1 MTAGQLWK
9 TQRSVMPALALTA
22 PGLTWG
28 AALSKSPRDRPCSSF
43 PVPTRRIGRSF
54 STIGLI
60 IRGST
65 GGGKVRTARFLALVA
80 LCSAMAGT
88 FAQTY
93 PSRPIR
99 IVVGFPPGG
108 GNDIIARMIGSKM
121 QEDWGQ
127 PVVID
132 NKAGANSIIA
142 AEFVAK
148 SAPDGYT
155 LLVNAT
161 GGMSVN
167 PVLYA
172 KLPYDSLRDFVPISM
187 VGSFPLVLVVHPS
200 VPANSVQ
207 ELVAYAKANPG
218 KLNYS
223 SGSTAFQVASEMFK
237 QMTGTEVRHI
247 PYKGSAASITAVI
260 AGDVQMTIVDTPPLV
275 PQIKAGR
282 VKPLGVTSAKR
293 SASMPEVPALAE
305 TVPGYEMILWIGV
318 FAPAGTPGEVAS
330 KLNAEVVRIVRLP
343 EVRETLDAMGVEPIG
358 NTSAQMAEWIR
369 REIAKYGPV
378 VKAANIKAD

>member
-1 MTAGQLWK
+1 MIATNCTRGG
-9 TQRSVMPALALTA
+9 SVRNA
-22 PGLTWG
+22 G
-28 AALSKSPRDRPCSSF
+28 AAIWAFALFCAASGACAQGY
-43 PVPTRRIGRSF
+43 PT
-54 STIGLI
+54 
-60 IRGST
+60 
-65 GGGKVRTARFLALVA
+65 K
-80 LCSAMAGT
+80 
-88 FAQTY
+88 
-93 PSRPIR
+93 PIR

-108 GNDIIARMIGSKM
+108 GNDIIARLVGAKM
-121 QEDWGQ
+121 QEGWGQ

-132 NKAGANSIIA
+132 NRPGANSIIA

-172 KLPYDSLRDFVPISM
+172 KLPYDSLKDFVAISM

-207 ELVAYAKANPG
+207 ELVAYARANPG

-237 QMTGTEVRHI
+237 QMTGTDVRHI

-282 VKPLGVTSAKR
+282 VKALGVTSAKR
-293 SASMPEVPALAE
+293 SASMPGVPALAE
-305 TVPGYEMILWIGV
+305 TVPGYEMVLWIGV

-330 KLNAEVVRIVRLP
+330 KLNAEVVRIVKLP
-343 EVRETLDAMGVEPIG
+343 EVRATLDAMGVEPLG

-369 REIAKYGPV
+369 RETAKYGPV
-378 VKAANIKAD
+378 VKAANIKAE

>member
-1 MTAGQLWK
+1 MRTDRLLAIISLCAAAAG
-9 TQRSVMPALALTA
+9 ALAQ
-22 PGLTWG
+22 G
-28 AALSKSPRDRPCSSF
+28 
-43 PVPTRRIGRSF
+43 
-54 STIGLI
+54 
-60 IRGST
+60 
-65 GGGKVRTARFLALVA
+65 
-80 LCSAMAGT
+80 
-88 FAQTY
+88 Y
-93 PSRPIR
+93 PAKPIR

-108 GNDIIARMIGSKM
+108 GNDIIARLVGAKM
-121 QEDWGQ
+121 QEAWGQ
-127 PVVID
+127 AVVID
-132 NKAGANSIIA
+132 NKPGANSIIA

-172 KLPYDSLRDFVPISM
+172 RLPYDSLKDFVAISM
-187 VGSFPLVLVVHPS
+187 VGSFPLVLVVHAS

-237 QMTGTEVRHI
+237 QMTGTDIKHI

-275 PQIKAGR
+275 PQIRAGKVKA
-282 VKPLGVTSAKR
+282 LAVTSAKR
-293 SASMPEVPALAE
+293 APAMSALPTIAE
-305 TVPGYEMILWIGV
+305 SGVPGYEMVLWIGV
-318 FAPAGTPGEVAS
+318 FAPAGTPRELAE
-330 KLNAEVVRIVRLP
+330 KLNAEVVRIVRLSDI
-343 EVRETLDAMGVEPIG
+343 REKLDAMGVEPLG
-358 NTSAQMAEWIR
+358 NTQEQMAEWIR
-369 REIAKYGPV
+369 REIARYAPV
-378 VKAANIKAD
+378 VKAANITAE

>member
-1 MTAGQLWK
+1 MRPDRL
-9 TQRSVMPALALTA
+9 LA
-22 PGLTWG
+22 
-28 AALSKSPRDRPCSSF
+28 
-43 PVPTRRIGRSF
+43 I
-54 STIGLI
+54 
-60 IRGST
+60 
-65 GGGKVRTARFLALVA
+65 VA
-80 LCSAMAGT
+80 LCASAAGAL
-88 FAQTY
+88 AQSY
-93 PSRPIR
+93 PSKSIR

-108 GNDIIARMIGSKM
+108 GNDIIARMVGAKM
-121 QEDWGQ
+121 QETWDQ

-132 NKAGANSIIA
+132 NKPGANSIIA

-172 KLPYDSLRDFVPISM
+172 KLPYDSLKDFVAISM
-187 VGSFPLVLVVHPS
+187 VRSFPLVLVVHPS

-282 VKPLGVTSAKR
+282 VEP
-293 SASMPEVPALAE
+293 
-305 TVPGYEMILWIGV
+305 
-318 FAPAGTPGEVAS
+318 PAGTPAKS
-330 KLNAEVVRIVRLP
+330 PAPWP
-343 EVRETLDAMGVEPIG
+343 ERPG
-358 NTSAQMAEWIR
+358 
-369 REIAKYGPV
+369 
-378 VKAANIKAD
+378 

>member
-1 MTAGQLWK
+1 MKKAGATAWAFVLFCAATAAWAQIY
-9 TQRSVMPALALTA
+9 PA
-22 PGLTWG
+22 
-28 AALSKSPRDRPCSSF
+28 K
-43 PVPTRRIGRSF
+43 
-54 STIGLI
+54 
-60 IRGST
+60 
-65 GGGKVRTARFLALVA
+65 
-80 LCSAMAGT
+80 
-88 FAQTY
+88 
-93 PSRPIR
+93 PIR

-108 GNDIIARMIGSKM
+108 GNDIIARLVGAKM
-121 QEDWGQ
+121 QETWGQ

-132 NKAGANSIIA
+132 NKPGANSIIA

-172 KLPYDSLRDFVPISM
+172 KLPYDSLKDFVPISM

-207 ELVAYAKANPG
+207 ELVAHAKANPG

-237 QMTGTEVRHI
+237 QMTGTDIKHI
-247 PYKGSAASITAVI
+247 PYKGSAASITAVM

-275 PQIKAGR
+275 PQIRAGR
-282 VKPLGVTSAKR
+282 VKALAVTSLKR
-293 SASMPEVPALAE
+293 STSMPEVPAMGE
-305 TVPGYEMILWIGV
+305 TVAGYEMVLWIGV
-318 FAPAGTPGEVAS
+318 FAPAGTPRGLAE
-330 KLNAEVVRIVRLP
+330 KLNTEVVRIVKLP
-343 EVRETLDAMGVEPIG
+343 DIREKLDGMGVEPLG
-358 NTSAQMAEWIR
+358 NTSEQMAEWIR
-369 REIAKYGPV
+369 REIAKFGPV
-378 VKAANIKAD
+378 VKAGDIKAD

>member
-1 MTAGQLWK
+1 MK
-9 TQRSVMPALALTA
+9 ALRLSAFLV
-22 PGLTWG
+22 LCG
-28 AALSKSPRDRPCSSF
+28 AA
-43 PVPTRRIGRSF
+43 
-54 STIGLI
+54 
-60 IRGST
+60 
-65 GGGKVRTARFLALVA
+65 
-80 LCSAMAGT
+80 AGAW
-88 FAQTY
+88 AQAY
-93 PSRPIR
+93 PSKPIR

-108 GNDIIARMIGSKM
+108 GNDIIARLVGAKM
-121 QEDWGQ
+121 QESWGQ

-132 NKAGANSIIA
+132 NKPGANSIIA

-237 QMTGTEVRHI
+237 QMTGTDIKQI
-247 PYKGSAASITAVI
+247 PYKGSVQSISAVM

-275 PQIKAGR
+275 PQIKSGR
-282 VKPLGVTSAKR
+282 VRALAVTSAR
-293 SASMPEVPALAE
+293 RAGAMPDLPTIAE
-305 TVPGYEMILWIGV
+305 SGVPGYEMALWIGV
-318 FAPAGTPGEVAS
+318 FAPAGTPQDVAA
-330 KLNAEVVRIVRLP
+330 KLNAEVVRIVNLP
-343 EVRETLDAMGVEPIG
+343 DTREKLAGMGVEPLG
-358 NTSAQMAEWIR
+358 NSSDQMAEWIR

-378 VKAANIKAD
+378 VKAGNIRAE

>member
-1 MTAGQLWK
+1 MRPDRL
-9 TQRSVMPALALTA
+9 LA
-22 PGLTWG
+22 
-28 AALSKSPRDRPCSSF
+28 
-43 PVPTRRIGRSF
+43 I
-54 STIGLI
+54 
-60 IRGST
+60 
-65 GGGKVRTARFLALVA
+65 VA
-80 LCSAMAGT
+80 LCAAATGA
-88 FAQTY
+88 FAQGY
-93 PSRPIR
+93 PSKSIH

-108 GNDIIARMIGSKM
+108 GNDIIARLVGAKM
-121 QEDWGQ
+121 QEAWGQ

-132 NKAGANSIIA
+132 NKPGANSIIA

-172 KLPYDSLRDFVPISM
+172 KLPYDSLRDFVAISM

-207 ELVAYAKANPG
+207 ELVAYARANPG

-237 QMTGTEVRHI
+237 QMTGTDVHHV

-282 VKPLGVTSAKR
+282 VKALGVTSAKR

-305 TVPGYEMILWIGV
+305 TVPGYEMVLWIGV

-330 KLNAEVVRIVRLP
+330 KLNAEVVRIVKLP
-343 EVRETLDAMGVEPIG
+343 EIRETLDAMGVEPLG

-378 VKAANIKAD
+378 VKAANIKAE

>member
-1 MTAGQLWK
+1 MRTDRILAIIALCAAAAG
-9 TQRSVMPALALTA
+9 ALAQ
-22 PGLTWG
+22 G
-28 AALSKSPRDRPCSSF
+28 
-43 PVPTRRIGRSF
+43 
-54 STIGLI
+54 
-60 IRGST
+60 
-65 GGGKVRTARFLALVA
+65 
-80 LCSAMAGT
+80 
-88 FAQTY
+88 Y
-93 PSRPIR
+93 PAKPIR

-108 GNDIIARMIGSKM
+108 GNDIIARLVGAKM
-121 QEDWGQ
+121 QENWGQ

-132 NKAGANSIIA
+132 NKPGANSIIA

-148 SAPDGYT
+148 SAADGYT

-187 VGSFPLVLVVHPS
+187 VGSFPLVLVVHPA

-223 SGSTAFQVASEMFK
+223 AGSTAFQVASEMFK
-237 QMTGTEVRHI
+237 QMTGTDIKHI

-275 PQIKAGR
+275 PQIKSGR
-282 VKPLGVTSAKR
+282 VKALAVTSLKR
-293 SASMPEVPALAE
+293 SPSMPEVPAMAE
-305 TVPGYEMILWIGV
+305 TVPDYEMVLWIGV
-318 FAPAGTPGEVAS
+318 FAPTGTPREVAE
-330 KLNAEVVRIVRLP
+330 KLNTEVARIVRLP
-343 EVRETLDAMGVEPIG
+343 DIREKLDGMGVEPLG
-358 NTSAQMAEWIR
+358 NTSEQMAEWIR
-369 REIAKYGPV
+369 REIARFGPV
-378 VKAANIKAD
+378 VRAGNIRAE